1 MFNQQNIL
9 QAFTKPQFELAKLYL
24 ATQVT
29 TMMGRK
35 LEEGDWS
42 SVYCKAKGIP
52 DGGWSN
58 LNIDVNHKGLG
69 LELKV
74 LRIAQLNGRAL
85 KNVCGTTL
93 MHPSATRSI
102 RIDDVNQ
109 DANVVMNS
117 VLQQY
122 AELIE
127 LRTQKVRQLSEGA
140 QPDMRT
146 GWLIW
151 EDNLTEFLYFEER
164 MVAPAASNYFA
175 AWNDTGAR
183 GARKSSRSLWIY
195 DKVTEKKRYSITT
208 SAGIKIQPYF
218 DVPAPTDPNL
228 CYFRVQGEKI
238 NADTILLWVSF
249 ATAEALKAKLG
260 SLDKATVSK
269 AILKIIQSGV
279 ELGVAVDGAGDYA
292 QSIPVDA
299 SVYHQLVGAWEACSD
314 EHRGQLLLKAL
325 NA

>member
-1 MFNQQNIL
+1 MPNQVTTL
-9 QAFTKPQFELAKLYL
+9 QAFTKSQFELAKLYL

-74 LRIAQLNGRAL
+74 LRIPQLNGKAL

-102 RIDDVNQ
+102 RIDDINQ
-109 DANVVMNS
+109 DANIVMHS

-127 LRTQKVRQLSEGA
+127 LRTQKVRQLAEGA

-164 MVAPAASNYFA
+164 MVAPVASNYFA

-195 DKVTEKKRYSITT
+195 DKETEQKRYSVTT

-228 CYFRVQGEKI
+228 CYFRVQGEPI
-238 NADTILLWVSF
+238 NADTVLLWVSF
-249 ATAEALKAKLG
+249 TTAEALKAKLG
-260 SLDKATVSK
+260 SLDKTTVSN
-269 AILKIIQSGV
+269 AIAQIIQSGF
-279 ELGVAVDGAGDYA
+279 EPGVAVDGAGDYA
-292 QSIPVDA
+292 QSIAIDA
-299 SVYHQLVGAWEACSD
+299 SVYQKLVSAWEACSD